1 MLSDLAFSLA
11 QSGCAIS
18 ILTSRQAYDNP
29 MATFPS
35 TAIEQ
40 SVQIVRVWSTRF
52 GRQHLIG
59 RALDYFTFY
68 VSAFVHMLSMVQRGD
83 LLVAKTDPPLISVVS
98 AVVVHLRRAVLIN
111 WIQDLFPEVA
121 SALVGNQTKMFTGI
135 LRRLRNWSLR
145 TAEQNVVI
153 GERMEQK
160 LRDEGIAEH
169 RITVIHNWADGNA
182 IRPVDIDDNELRNEW
197 NLQNR
202 FVVGYSGNFGRAH
215 DFQTI
220 LDAMDLLR
228 HDSRIVFLFIGGGAQ
243 RSWLRQEIEE
253 RNLSN
258 GVFKP
263 YQPRERLSL
272 SLSVP
277 DLHLISLQP
286 LLEGL
291 IVPSKFYGIAA
302 AGRPTLYIGDQ
313 DGEIPRILD
322 KMNCGISVGLG
333 QSEKASHTIKMFADN
348 PEICKRYG
356 RSARELFE
364 KRFDVK
370 HAERA
375 WKATMHRAYK
385 QAADVSC

>member
-11 QSGCAIS
+11 QSGRDVS

-29 MATFPS
+29 MTTFPS
-35 TAIEQ
+35 ATIEQ
-40 SVQIVRVWSTRF
+40 GVQIVRVWSTRF
-52 GRQHLIG
+52 GRRSLVG
-59 RALDYFTFY
+59 RVLDYLTFY

-98 AVVVHLRRAVLIN
+98 AVVVHLRRAILMN

-121 SALVGNQTKMFTGI
+121 SALVGNQTKSACDI
-135 LRRLRNWSLR
+135 LRWLRNWSLR
-145 TAEQNVVI
+145 TAVQNVVI

-182 IRPVDIDDNELRNEW
+182 IHPIDIADNELRSEW

-202 FVVGYSGNFGRAH
+202 FVVGYSGNLGRAH
-215 DFQTI
+215 EFQTI
-220 LDAMDLLR
+220 LDAMYLLR
-228 HDSRIVFLFIGGGAQ
+228 NDSHIVFLFIGGGAQ
-243 RSWLRQEIEE
+243 RGWLKQAIEK
-253 RNLSN
+253 RNLPN

-272 SLSVP
+272 SLGVP

-302 AGRPTLYIGDQ
+302 AGRPALYIGDQ
-313 DGEIPRILD
+313 DGEIPMILH
-322 KMNCGISVGLG
+322 KMNCGISVGLN
-333 QSEKASHTIKMFADN
+333 QSEKASDTIKMLAGN

-356 RSARELFE
+356 RNARDIFE
-364 KRFDVK
+364 KRFDLR

-375 WKATMHRAYK
+375 WKAAIHRASK
-385 QAADVSC
+385 QADYYM